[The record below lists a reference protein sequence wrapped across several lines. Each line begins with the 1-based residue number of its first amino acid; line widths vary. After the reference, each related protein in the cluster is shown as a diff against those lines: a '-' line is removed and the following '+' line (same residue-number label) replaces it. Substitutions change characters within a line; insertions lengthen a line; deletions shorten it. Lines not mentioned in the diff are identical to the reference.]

1 MTRGLLFGLVVLVI
15 AACDKGSDKPGA
27 GGGPAVVAGA
37 ARNDVVAAWTQAG
50 LTVSAM
56 TADKSG
62 AVGTDCVTGTVSG
75 VDVVVCTFPTPDD
88 AKAAEAKGLT
98 WVGDTTGT
106 SLARGALLVAVADRR
121 KADPSG
127 RTINTIATT
136 FRGK

>member
-1 MTRGLLFGLVVLVI
+1 
-15 AACDKGSDKPGA
+15 
-27 GGGPAVVAGA
+27 
-37 ARNDVVAAWTQAG
+37 
-50 LTVSAM
+50 
-56 TADKSG
+56 
-62 AVGTDCVTGTVSG
+62 
-75 VDVVVCTFPTPDD
+75 VVCTFPTPDD
-88 AKAAEAKGLT
+88 AKAAEPKGLT